1 MRAATARAEAV
12 GGGQVGG
19 VAGGVRRTA
28 VEPSERRD
36 VRRDAVRAAR
46 LARVAH
52 EANVQPAA
60 AIVVESRQAHLN
72 LPRRHRRPARAAVR
86 VAAATAAA
94 AAAVGVVGV
103 LDGGGAAAAG
113 VAVGDLRGAKV
124 LDGKVSGGARVGGGC
139 RGKGPE

>member
-12 GGGQVGG
+12 GGGQIGG

-28 VEPSERRD
+28 VEPRERRD

-52 EANVQPAA
+52 EADVQPAA
-60 AIVVESRQAHLN
+60 AIVVESRQAHLH
-72 LPRRHRRPARAAVR
+72 LPRRHRRPVRAAVR
-86 VAAATAAA
+86 AAAAAAA